1 MTDSN
6 NKKRIVVFAAHG
18 DDLEFTCGGTIAK
31 FTDRGHEVALVV
43 ATDNDKG
50 SFELSADELRAARD
64 AEIHRAAELLGIG
77 TVTCLGYSD
86 GELREQCP
94 VPELRGMF
102 MRIIREFKADITF
115 TWDPFAPYEGHPDH
129 RTVATAANE
138 AASFS
143 HFPLYHPEQIAEG
156 LQPHYVAEQWYFAK
170 SPRDQN
176 KFVDITGY
184 IEKKIEALC
193 LHESQMVLTV
203 RDLQF
208 ALEAS
213 GLDLPWL
220 AGLDPHDYAGAIDKQ
235 VRAVTA
241 AVGRAHGYDYAEGF
255 RRDRFGPIPRLAEGQ
270 HLAEDV

>member
-1 MTDSN
+1 MTESAP
-6 NKKRIVVFAAHG
+6 KRIVVFAAHG

-31 FTDRGHEVALVV
+31 FTDLGHQVALVV

-50 SFELSADELRAARD
+50 SFELTAYQLRAARD
-64 AEIHRAAELLGIG
+64 KELHRAAELLGIDK
-77 TVTCLGYSD
+77 VICLGFSD

-94 VPELRGMF
+94 VPELRGTF
-102 MRIIREFKADITF
+102 MRIIRELRADIIF

-143 HFPLYHPEQIAEG
+143 HFPLYHPKQIEEG

-170 SPRDQN
+170 APRDQN
-176 KFVDITGY
+176 KFVDISHY
-184 IEKKIEALC
+184 IDKKIEALC

-220 AGLDPHDYAGAIDKQ
+220 ADLDPHDYRSAIDRQ
-235 VRAVTA
+235 IRAVCH
-241 AVGRAHGYDYAEGF
+241 AVGRAHGFEYAEGF

-270 HLAEDV
+270 EPEEIV